1 MNPEFRRQLS
11 LELSPARLVLMPAI
25 LLMLAICV
33 FVIEGKE
40 PLVYIHKG
48 ALTLAALLAACVG
61 TFTALSSI
69 NDELSERT
77 WDQQRM
83 SAMGPWR
90 MAWGKLLGGPSYAW
104 YGALLC
110 AAAALLCGFWLGE
123 TADTLL
129 ALFLTIVGAA
139 ALHSAMM
146 ASRLYSMDPNKPATS
161 RSIWVLVVLV
171 FLLLQ
176 LVSGLVVGL
185 GDLMGG
191 EHGGAWWG
199 LPLNS
204 ATLLLLFAVASLLLG
219 LLALWRAMSMQ
230 LSVPTTPWAWALGNA
245 AGCLLL
251 VGLVPSGTGRALTGM
266 LLLALVTYYAA
277 ALESQVAQ
285 RWRALLYSAQ
295 HGQWRRFWQNMPLWP
310 ISWCMAFA
318 VLLPAYLLWNAD
330 PLSNRSQLG
339 PLAFMVLL
347 HVLRD
352 CGIYLVFSLRKSSRS
367 PLGMTLLVVFV
378 LSALLP
384 AMFWSLGLA
393 PLFEPLFGAFD
404 PRLSS
409 NFQHA
414 PALGWLAWSG
424 MLVQL
429 AVLAVALV
437 WRLKAITPRSAA
449 KDDIFAL

>member
-33 FVIEGKE
+33 FVIEGKQ
-40 PLVYIHKG
+40 PLLYLHKG
-48 ALTLAALLAACVG
+48 ALTLVGLLAACVG

-69 NDELSERT
+69 NDELNERT

-110 AAAALLCGFWLGE
+110 SAAALLCGFWLGE
-123 TADTLL
+123 LADTILVL
-129 ALFLTIVGAA
+129 VLSIVGAC
-139 ALHSAMM
+139 ALHCAMM

-161 RSIWVLVVLV
+161 RNVWVLVVLV

-176 LVSGLVVGL
+176 LASSLVVGL
-185 GDLMGG
+185 GSLLGG
-191 EHGGAWWG
+191 DGGGAWWG
-199 LPLNS
+199 LQLGS
-204 ATLLLLFAVASLLLG
+204 GALLLIFAAASLLLG

-245 AGCLLL
+245 ATGLLL
-251 VGLVPSGTGRALTGM
+251 AGLVPTGTGRALTGM
-266 LLLALVTYYAA
+266 LLLALATYYAA
-277 ALESQVAQ
+277 ALESQVPQ

-330 PLSNRSQLG
+330 PLSNRGQLG

-378 LSALLP
+378 LSAILP
-384 AMFWSLGLA
+384 AMFWSLGVA

-404 PRLSS
+404 ARLSS

-414 PALGWLAWSG
+414 PALGWLAWVG
-424 MLVQL
+424 MFMQL
-429 AVLAVALV
+429 AVLAVVLV
-437 WRLKAITPRSAA
+437 WRFKAITPSSAA
-449 KDDIFAL
+449 RNDIFAL